1 MSVTGGEPLLWPAFL
16 LALRAM
22 VGPRRLHL
30 ETGGGHPRTLA
41 AVIEA
46 FDHVSL
52 DLKLPADL
60 APPEELAATGAP
72 DPNAARVTEERAP
85 RDEREW
91 STARRAALEL
101 LAGRDAALK
110 LVVAGGRAA
119 RDYQPL
125 LEDVAARAPD
135 VPLFVQPVT
144 PMGGVA
150 AASLALLNEI
160 AEDARELE
168 LAVRVVPQVHRLLG
182 VP

>member
-1 MSVTGGEPLLWPAFL
+1 
-16 LALRAM
+16 M
-22 VGPRRLHL
+22 VGSRRLHL

-41 AVIEA
+41 AVLEA
-46 FDHVSL
+46 CDHVSL

-60 APPEELAATGAP
+60 GPPEELGPLAGAP
-72 DPNAARVTEERAP
+72 ELGWPAPDAARPTEERAP
-85 RDEREW
+85 RDAREW
-91 STARRAALEL
+91 QAARRAALDL

-135 VPLFVQPVT
+135 LPLFVQPVT

-150 AASLALLNEI
+150 APGLALLNEV
-160 AEDARELE
+160 AEDARELD